1 MPNRFALSLSALLV
15 LVGPTA
21 ALSAQNLLANPGFD
35 TGLSGWEAGDGAS
48 WDGTKDADGSPSS
61 GSAKASVNF
70 DRVGLTPT
78 IVTQCI
84 PVTAPGTLYLLGG
97 KAFLPSGQAGG
108 GDVEFSVG
116 FFPDPSCN
124 GTPIPGGGGALT
136 PPVTTTGRWTAA
148 ATSVTAVGQ
157 SARFAAFFRASSP
170 GSFQGSVDDLFFSP
184 ASSGSC
190 VPGPNTLC
198 LGGLRFTVTAT
209 FDAGNGL
216 AGAAQA
222 APLTADTGYFWFFAP
237 TNVEMVVKVIDGC
250 GLGGHFWVFAGGL
263 TNVRTVITVTD
274 STTGAVRTYTNPQ
287 GRAFTPLQDTAAFPC
302 P

>member
-1 MPNRFALSLSALLV
+1 MPNRFALSLSALLF
-15 LVGPTA
+15 LVGQAA
-21 ALSAQNLLANPGFD
+21 ALSAQNLLTNPNLD
-35 TGLSGWEAGDGAS
+35 TGLSGWTVGDGTS

-84 PVTAPGTLYLLGG
+84 PVTEPGTRYVLGG

-116 FFPDPSCN
+116 FFLDPSCS
-124 GTPIPGGGGALT
+124 GAAIPGPGVGLT
-136 PPVTTTGRWTAA
+136 PPVTTTDRWTEA
-148 ATSVTAVGQ
+148 ATSVTAFGR
-157 SARFAAFFRASSP
+157 SALFAAFFRASSP

-184 ASSGSC
+184 ASATSC
-190 VPGPNTLC
+190 LSDATTLC
-198 LGGLRFTVTAT
+198 LGALRFKVTAT
-209 FDAGNGL
+209 FDAGNGF
-216 AGAAQA
+216 AGDARAV
-222 APLTADTGYFWFFAP
+222 PLTADTGYFWFFAP

-274 STTGAVRTYTNPQ
+274 LQTGAVRTYTNLQ
-287 GRAFTPLQDTAAFPC
+287 GHPFAPLQDTSAFAC